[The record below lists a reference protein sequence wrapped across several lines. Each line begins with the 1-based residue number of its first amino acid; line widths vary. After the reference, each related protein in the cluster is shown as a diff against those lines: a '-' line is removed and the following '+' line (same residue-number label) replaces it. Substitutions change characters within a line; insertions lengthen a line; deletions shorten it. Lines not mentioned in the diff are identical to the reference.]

1 MARDVQS
8 AQAEGIVK
16 LIGLI
21 LIVFGIVAL
30 AVGGIRYTDR
40 DKVVD
45 LGPVNVTT
53 TEHKTF
59 PLPPIVGFAAVG
71 AGIVLVVAGAR
82 TRV

>member
-16 LIGLI
+16 LIGVI

-30 AVGGIRYTDR
+30 AIGGIRYTDR

-59 PLPPIVGFAAVG
+59 PLPPIVGFAAIG